1 VIERMTNTSDDS
13 GKRRQY
19 FSRFDIFSHF
29 ALNSLCKFDI
39 SQQSAFRLRL
49 QLFILEFFQSLL
61 GYFAVLPC
69 GKELQMLIIV
79 VIGLERAKSHI
90 EFNRSIWFK
99 DGAFWENLEDSHVL
113 SI

>member
-1 VIERMTNTSDDS
+1 
-13 GKRRQY
+13 
-19 FSRFDIFSHF
+19 
-29 ALNSLCKFDI
+29 
-39 SQQSAFRLRL
+39 
-49 QLFILEFFQSLL
+49 
-61 GYFAVLPC
+61 
-69 GKELQMLIIV
+69 MLIIV